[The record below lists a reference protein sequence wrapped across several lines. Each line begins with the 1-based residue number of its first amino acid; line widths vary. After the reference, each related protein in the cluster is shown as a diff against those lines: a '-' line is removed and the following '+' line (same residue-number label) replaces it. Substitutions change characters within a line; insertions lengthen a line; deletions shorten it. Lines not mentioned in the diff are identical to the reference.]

1 MFSNE
6 FISAKVNSIKC
17 FIGLQNLIMYGD
29 NLKKLRYELRLSA
42 QKFADSLNVS
52 RGSIVQ
58 YETGKRKPSYEFME
72 SLHKVYNVNLNWFVS
87 GQGEMFI
94 WQDKTDHTG
103 IDEAEFKKLFK
114 QCMKDEGFI

>member
-1 MFSNE
+1 
-6 FISAKVNSIKC
+6 
-17 FIGLQNLIMYGD
+17 MYSE
-29 NLKKLRYELRLSA
+29 NLKKIRLELKISA
-42 QKFADSLNVS
+42 QKLADSLNVS

-72 SLHKVYNVNLNWFVS
+72 ALHKVYNVNLNWFVS

-94 WQDKTDHTG
+94 GQDKTDHTK

-114 QCMKDEGFI
+114 QCMKEEGFI

>member
-17 FIGLQNLIMYGD
+17 FIGLQNLIMYSE
-29 NLKKLRYELRLSA
+29 NLKKIRLELKISA

-58 YETGKRKPSYEFME
+58 YETGKRKPSYEFIE
-72 SLHKVYNVNLNWFVS
+72 ALHNVYNVNLNWFVS

-94 WQDKTDHTG
+94 GQDKTDHTK
-103 IDEAEFKKLFK
+103 IDEAQFKKLFK
-114 QCMKDEGFI
+114 QCMKEEGFI

>member
-17 FIGLQNLIMYGD
+17 FIGLQNLIMYSE
-29 NLKKLRYELRLSA
+29 NLKKIRLELKISA

-58 YETGKRKPSYEFME
+58 YETGKRKPSYEFIE
-72 SLHKVYNVNLNWFVS
+72 ALHNLYNVNLNWFVS
-87 GQGEMFI
+87 GQGEMFNKQQKASAGMTPEEVKSI
-94 WQDKTDHTG
+94 VASYLKDNG
-103 IDEAEFKKLFK
+103 I
-114 QCMKDEGFI
+114 IV